1 MTYDL
6 EVFKEKFIEEDIQ
19 KNSAKKK
26 FVLKEA
32 DFPVMIEQGGKS
44 KKNKQMEYN
53 EHKNQWDANIAV
65 F

>member
-19 KNSAKKK
+19 SKSDKKK
-26 FVLKEA
+26 FILKEA
-32 DFPVMIEQGGKS
+32 DFPVMVEQAGKN

-53 EHKNQWDANIAV
+53 EHKN
-65 F
+65 